1 MRSGGIGEE
10 EQGGD
15 RQRLDVVGSP
25 LGVGHRVLAAGVPQA
40 LLEQA
45 VGREILGVEDGRQTG
60 FGDQVKRAQ
69 DIVVAVD
76 AEAVEL
82 VFASGAALPAG
93 MP

>member
-15 RQRLDVVGSP
+15 RQRLDIIGTP
-25 LGVGHRVLAAGVPQA
+25 LGVGYGVFASGVPQA

-45 VGREILGVEDGRQTG
+45 VGREILGVEHGRQTG
-60 FGDQVKRAQ
+60 FGDERQRTQ
-69 DIVVAVD
+69 EIVVAVD
-76 AEAVEL
+76 AEAVR
-82 VFASGAALPAG
+82 AGLPAG